1 MNTKMIDKLKSI
13 LDENTVIVC
22 IGTDKYIGDS
32 LGPNVGSILEKSN
45 LNNTIYGTIKNPI
58 HGLNISEKIPEIK
71 RKHKDSTILAIDA
84 ATSCLFE
91 VGTIRINSGPIRPGS
106 GVNKKLESIGD
117 YSIKGIVSIGKND
130 YMETIESLSNVQ
142 LDFIIEMAET
152 IANAIIQ
159 AINSINETERSI
171 SYEL

>member
-22 IGTDKYIGDS
+22 IGTNKCIGDS

-71 RKHKDSTILAIDA
+71 RKHKGSTILAIDA

-117 YSIKGIVSIGKND
+117 YSIKGIVSTGKND
-130 YMETIESLSNVQ
+130 YMKTIESLNNVR
-142 LDFIIEMAET
+142 LEFITEMAET

-159 AINSINETERSI
+159 TINSINEIERSI

>member
-22 IGTDKYIGDS
+22 IGTDKCIGDS

-71 RKHKDSTILAIDA
+71 RKHKGSTILAIDA
-84 ATSCLFE
+84 ATSYSFE
-91 VGTIRINSGPIRPGS
+91 VGTIRIIDGPVKPGA

-117 YSIKGIVSIGKND
+117 YSIKGIVTTEKND
-130 YMETIESLSNVQ
+130 YMETIESLSNIR
-142 LDFIIEMAET
+142 LEFITEMAET

-159 AINSINETERSI
+159 AINSINEIERSV